1 MNKIHFFLILSVFM
15 LVVLSSCAPK
25 VAYQAQ
31 DSMQAASQE
40 ATDQA
45 IKIKK
50 ARTSLIRK
58 DKYRMKSDIKS
69 IKEAE
74 RLFDTKSGI
83 VLSY

>member
-1 MNKIHFFLILSVFM
+1 MKKYFFVTILFFS
-15 LVVLSSCAPK
+15 LAALSSCAPK

-40 ATDQA
+40 ASNQA
-45 IKIKK
+45 IKMKK

>member
-1 MNKIHFFLILSVFM
+1 MNKYFFLIISFFI
-15 LVVLSSCAPK
+15 LVALPSCAPK

-31 DSMQAASQE
+31 ESMQAASQE
-40 ATDQA
+40 ASCQA
-45 IKIKK
+45 IKMKK

-69 IKEAE
+69 IKGGE

>member
-1 MNKIHFFLILSVFM
+1 MKKYFFLTILFFS
-15 LVVLSSCAPK
+15 LVGLSSCAPK

-31 DSMQAASQE
+31 ESMQAASEE
-40 ATDQA
+40 ASCEA
-45 IKIKK
+45 IKMKK

-69 IKEAE
+69 IKGAE
-74 RLFDTKSGI
+74 RIFDTKSGI

>member
-1 MNKIHFFLILSVFM
+1 MKKYFFYTITLFILIALSA
-15 LVVLSSCAPK
+15 CAPK

-31 DSMQAASQE
+31 ESLQAASQE
-40 ATDQA
+40 ASCQA
-45 IKIKK
+45 VKIKK
-50 ARTSLIRK
+50 ARTSIIRK

-74 RLFDTKSGI
+74 RLFDKKSGI

>member
-1 MNKIHFFLILSVFM
+1 MKKYFFITTLFFSLA
-15 LVVLSSCAPK
+15 VLSSCAPK

-40 ATDQA
+40 ATSQA

-50 ARTSLIRK
+50 ARTSIIRK

-74 RLFDTKSGI
+74 KLFDTKSGI